1 MVQQP
6 EILVHISAPGRIVD
20 DARYR
25 KEALGF
31 LRFEAVARH
40 VLLATTPKERDSV
53 TKALEAQPATN
64 VVEHLFGPVPEQ
76 TVSQT
81 LWTKDRVVQR
91 RRFPEADA
99 TSTTPRVLKPPLLQ
113 GTTPISLLP
122 RPKTTKS
129 PLVHIERTPA
139 VERPRTAPTSSTTSQ
154 ETSLLRRTQSDSWE
168 PPPSVVPDS
177 QPSQGIL
184 KRGIT
189 SSSPSPTHR
198 GSSSTSKR
206 RRLDSSPAFNAA
218 PSAYGSPLAVI
229 LDPRVEVVA
238 PFRSSASASTSFHQP
253 ASSPSPA
260 TSFPLE
266 LHPPRPPTGIA
277 PFDSHLTLSLTNVS
291 TILAVYFQPISHT
304 RALDPLERGHWLLST
319 TAFSPE
325 IKHKF
330 WDFLTKFF
338 DEGRAG
344 WGVWCMREGETVKV
358 YCWGEV
364 VREVWC
370 MLFLGSHRKIN
381 RVAARWID
389 SAGEVVVQMS

>member
-40 VLLATTPKERDSV
+40 VLLANPPKERDPA
-53 TKALEAQPATN
+53 TEALEAQPATY
-64 VVEHLFGPVPEQ
+64 VVDNILGPVPEQ
-76 TVSQT
+76 AVSQT
-81 LWTKDRVVQR
+81 LGTKDRVIQR
-91 RRFPEADA
+91 RRFPAADA
-99 TSTTPRVLKPPLLQ
+99 TSTTPRALKPPLLQ
-113 GTTPISLLP
+113 GTTPIALLQ
-122 RPKTTKS
+122 RPKTTIS
-129 PLVHIERTPA
+129 PLVHIERTPT
-139 VERPRTAPTSSTTSQ
+139 VERPRTAPTSSSTSQ
-154 ETSLLRRTQSDSWE
+154 ETSSLRRTQSDSWE

-198 GSSSTSKR
+198 EFLSTSKR

-229 LDPRVEVVA
+229 SDPRVEVVA
-238 PFRSSASASTSFHQP
+238 PFRSSASASTSSQQP
-253 ASSPSPA
+253 ASSPPPA

-277 PFDSHLTLSLTNVS
+277 PFNSHLTVSLTNIS
-291 TILAVYFQPISHT
+291 TSLAVYFQPISQT
-304 RALDPLERGHWLLST
+304 RTLDPLERGHWLLST
-319 TAFSPE
+319 TMFPPE

-330 WDFLTKFF
+330 WDFLTKFVN
-338 DEGRAG
+338 EGRAG

-370 MLFLGSHRKIN
+370 LLFLASHRKIN
-381 RVAARWID
+381 RVAARWVD
-389 SAGEVVVQMS
+389 SAGEAVVQMS